1 MCFYRISKHQI
12 DNNSPKV
19 VYKVMRLLSTAK
31 VVPIHYYKN
40 KYYSIGST
48 IMASKDVSTSDM
60 DELGI
65 FEGEVVHAYTDR
77 YRATSVII
85 QIQDFIIN
93 PLVVV
98 ECKIP
103 SGVPYWINK
112 NSAEIVAKE
121 MKITN
126 IDI

>member
-1 MCFYRISKHQI
+1 MCFYRTSKHQV

-31 VVPIHYYKN
+31 VMPIHYYTN

-48 IMASKDVSTSDM
+48 IRASKDVSTSDM
-60 DELGI
+60 DELDI
-65 FEGEVVHAYTDR
+65 FEGEVVHAYTDKN
-77 YRATSVII
+77 RALAVTIFI
-85 QIQDFIIN
+85 QQFVIN
-93 PLVVV
+93 PLVIV

-103 SGVPYWINK
+103 LGDPYWINEDNK
-112 NSAEIVAKE
+112 EIAAKE
-121 MKITN
+121 MKIIN

>member
-1 MCFYRISKHQI
+1 MCFYRTSKHQV

-19 VYKVMRLLSTAK
+19 AYKVMRLLSTAK
-31 VVPIHYYKN
+31 VMPLHYYTN

-48 IMASKDVSTSDM
+48 IRASKDVSTSDM
-60 DELGI
+60 DKMLF

-77 YRATSVII
+77 NRALACAIFT
-85 QIQDFIIN
+85 QQFIN
-93 PLVVV
+93 HCLVVV

-103 SGVPYWINK
+103 LGVPYWINEG
-112 NSAEIVAKE
+112 SMEIAAKE
-121 MKITN
+121 MKIIN